1 LIIGLDQALSGRDS
15 LPQQRVA
22 QLAVVMLDATKPVTQ
37 AAWQS
42 IKLLP
47 Y

>member
-22 QLAVVMLDATKPVTQ
+22 QLAVMVDATKPATQ

-47 Y
+47 H